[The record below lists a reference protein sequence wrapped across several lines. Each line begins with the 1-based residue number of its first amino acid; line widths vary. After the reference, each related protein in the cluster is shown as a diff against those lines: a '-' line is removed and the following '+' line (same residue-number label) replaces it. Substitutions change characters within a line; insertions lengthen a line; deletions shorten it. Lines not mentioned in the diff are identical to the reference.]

1 MAVQRQL
8 EFHDY
13 VRILR
18 RRWALILLL
27 TVVGTGVGYTMFR
40 VLPKQ
45 YVSMTSVLVQQ
56 PTVPTDYVKPV
67 VTDDTNQ
74 RLAAMKQQILSR
86 TRLEPLIHDL
96 GLYRKDI
103 DRVPME
109 DLVARL
115 QSAVKVDPVQA
126 MAETQAHHLP
136 GFNITVTFDDARQA
150 QQICSNVTSMFI
162 SRDSQLRQEQA
173 NQTTQ
178 FVQKQLD
185 DAKAKLDEMDNRL
198 AAFKRRYLG
207 SLPDQEQANL
217 NLLMNLTTQLEAST
231 QALSRAQQD
240 KSFAESMLAQQLTSW
255 QASQKGNNPQTL
267 QQQLADLQS
276 QLSLAQA
283 KYTDNHPDVIKLKN
297 DIEAVNKKIA
307 DGSSL
312 KGQDD
317 PGSGNQTAIEPPSI
331 QQYRAQIHQL
341 EQTIKD
347 RQNEQSEI
355 QKQIGIY
362 QARVQSSPDVEEQYK
377 ELTRDHQTA
386 LDFYNK
392 LLGMRDQS
400 SMANDL
406 QRRQEG
412 EQFAILDPANLPDR
426 PSFPK
431 LTYCLGGGFGGGL
444 ALGLGLCMLLEM
456 QDSSLRSDKDV
467 EFTLRLP
474 VLAMIPRVECS
485 RPKARQGKNELLLT
499 DSSTSRG
506 VRVRV

>member
-1 MAVQRQL
+1 
-8 EFHDY
+8 
-13 VRILR
+13 
-18 RRWALILLL
+18 
-27 TVVGTGVGYTMFR
+27 
-40 VLPKQ
+40 
-45 YVSMTSVLVQQ
+45 
-56 PTVPTDYVKPV
+56 
-67 VTDDTNQ
+67 
-74 RLAAMKQQILSR
+74 
-86 TRLEPLIHDL
+86 
-96 GLYRKDI
+96 
-103 DRVPME
+103 
-109 DLVARL
+109 
-115 QSAVKVDPVQA
+115 
-126 MAETQAHHLP
+126 
-136 GFNITVTFDDARQA
+136 
-150 QQICSNVTSMFI
+150 
-162 SRDSQLRQEQA
+162 
-173 NQTTQ
+173 
-178 FVQKQLD
+178 
-185 DAKAKLDEMDNRL
+185 
-198 AAFKRRYLG
+198 
-207 SLPDQEQANL
+207 
-217 NLLMNLTTQLEAST
+217 
-231 QALSRAQQD
+231 
-240 KSFAESMLAQQLTSW
+240 
-255 QASQKGNNPQTL
+255 
-267 QQQLADLQS
+267 
-276 QLSLAQA
+276 LAQA

-297 DIEAVNKKIA
+297 DIEAVKKKIA

-317 PGSGNQTAIEPPSI
+317 PGAGSQAAIEPPSI